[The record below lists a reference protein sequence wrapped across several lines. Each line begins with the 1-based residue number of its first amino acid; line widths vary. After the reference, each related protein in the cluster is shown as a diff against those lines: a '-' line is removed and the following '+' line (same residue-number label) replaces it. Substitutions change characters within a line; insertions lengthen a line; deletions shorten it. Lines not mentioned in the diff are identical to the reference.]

1 MKQKKNEIRNKNFY
15 FFEKKEITKNFKMLQ
30 FRASSVAVVVAL
42 ATLALLL
49 FVAKDVEA
57 GLIENLDEGTL

>member
-1 MKQKKNEIRNKNFY
+1 
-15 FFEKKEITKNFKMLQ
+15 MLQ